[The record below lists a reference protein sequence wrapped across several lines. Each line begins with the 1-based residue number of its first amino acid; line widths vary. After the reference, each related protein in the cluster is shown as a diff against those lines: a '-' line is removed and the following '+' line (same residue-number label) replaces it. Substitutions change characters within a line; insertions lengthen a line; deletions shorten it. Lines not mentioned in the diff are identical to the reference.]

1 MKYRSLGLLLLT
13 FLLTV
18 PALTQTQSLSTPL
31 TNQELV
37 QLVYQLPAHPER
49 KEALIDEIRRRGI
62 GFPLTDGLRA
72 LVASKSGN
80 DASLRRALEEAE
92 RRRLNPVV
100 SSLPP
105 ESEGEELISKTRN
118 VTLAAAGAM
127 PDFIVKQIITRSVAL
142 GNSQNWAVSDHLTV
156 AVSYRAN
163 AGEEYRVLSVNGMPS
178 TQTSGSQSYE
188 QMGGTTSTGEYVS
201 MLADLFDPASRTT
214 FKMVDTD
221 VLRGRRTIVY
231 EYEIQK
237 QFSKQMIKAS
247 GFGDNQIIT
256 GYRGRVWIDR
266 ELYRVL
272 RLEDVATD
280 IPSDFPVSAA
290 SSMVD
295 YDWVTINEHQY
306 LLPSRAEITLAARA
320 NNRQLQTRNEIRFRG
335 YQKFG
340 SDVRIIEDVPD
351 DDEPPSQ
358 QTKQPAQPASSPQ
371 RATPQAPPV
380 PKPSPTP

>member
-1 MKYRSLGLLLLT
+1 MKYRSFGLLFFIL
-13 FLLTV
+13 LLTV
-18 PALTQTQSLSTPL
+18 PAFGQAQSNSTPL
-31 TNQELV
+31 SNQELV
-37 QLVYQLPAHPER
+37 RLVYQLPAHPER
-49 KEALIDEIRRRGI
+49 KEALIEEIRRRGI

-80 DASLRRALEEAE
+80 DASLRRALEEAD
-92 RRRLNPVV
+92 RRRLNPAG
-100 SSLPP
+100 SSLPS

-127 PDFIVKQIITRSVAL
+127 PDFIVKQVITRSLAL
-142 GNSQNWAVSDHLTV
+142 GTSQNWMVSDHLTV

-163 AGEEYRVLSVNGMPS
+163 AGEEYHVLSVNGVPQS
-178 TQTSGSQSYE
+178 AEANGSHSYE
-188 QMGGTTSTGEYVS
+188 QLGGTTSTGEYVS

-231 EYEIQK
+231 EYEVQK
-237 QFSKQMIKAS
+237 PYSKQMIKAR
-247 GFGDNQIIT
+247 GFGDNEIIT

-295 YDWVTINEHQY
+295 YDWVMINDHQY

-320 NNRQLQTRNEIRFRG
+320 SNQQLQTRNEIRFRG

-340 SDVRIIEDVPD
+340 SDVRIIEDVD
-351 DDEPPSQ
+351 DADEPPAQ
-358 QTKQPAQPASSPQ
+358 QTQQQPSTQRPTSTTPPAPQ
-371 RATPQAPPV
+371 
-380 PKPSPTP
+380 PSPTP

>member
-1 MKYRSLGLLLLT
+1 MRYSLLGPVFILLLLT
-13 FLLTV
+13 ISVFS
-18 PALTQTQSLSTPL
+18 QTQPELAPL

-37 QLVYQLPAHPER
+37 RLVYQLPAHPER
-49 KEALIDEIRRRGI
+49 KEALIEEIRRRGI

-92 RRRLNPVV
+92 RRRLNP
-100 SSLPP
+100 SASQLPP
-105 ESEGEELISKTRN
+105 EAEGEELIAKTRN

-127 PDFIVKQIITRSVAL
+127 PDFIVKQIITRSVAI
-142 GNSQNWAVSDHLTV
+142 GTSQNWQVSDHLTV
-156 AVSYRAN
+156 AVSYRAS
-163 AGEEYRVLSVNGMPS
+163 AGEEYKVLSVNGIPS
-178 TQTSGSQSYE
+178 AQSEGSQSYE
-188 QMGGTTSTGEYVS
+188 QLGGTTSTGEYVS
-201 MLADLFDPASRTT
+201 MLADLFDPASHTT

-231 EYEIQK
+231 EYEVQK
-237 QFSKQMIKAS
+237 PYSKQMIKAR
-247 GFGDNQIIT
+247 GFGDTQIVT

-272 RLEDVATD
+272 RLEEIAID
-280 IPSDFPVSAA
+280 IPSDFPINAA
-290 SSMVD
+290 SNVVD

-306 LLPSRAEITLAARA
+306 LLPSNAELIMAARFD
-320 NNRQLQTRNEIRFRG
+320 NRQFQTRNEIRFRG

-340 SDVRIIEDVPD
+340 SDVRIIEDVD
-351 DDEPPSQ
+351 DEDEPPPPTPRQQPQTGHSPQ
-358 QTKQPAQPASSPQ
+358 QTQPA
-371 RATPQAPPV
+371 